1 MSLIVFIKYAWVV
14 PIKGKKDIT
23 IVNVFQNILT
33 VQKENQIKYVL
44 VKVGNF
50 SILTLKNF

>member
-23 IVNVFQNILT
+23 IANVFQNILT
-33 VQKENQIKYVL
+33 VQKENKIKYVL
-44 VKVGNF
+44 VKVGNV
-50 SILTLKNF
+50 SILSLKSF